1 MARTK
6 SRAETQQERKAD
18 RTIVTNRRAFHE
30 YFVLES
36 LEVGIVLRGTEIKSL
51 REGKVQM
58 NEAYA
63 RIDNGE
69 LWLVGMHISPY
80 THGSH
85 SNHDPDRPRKLM
97 AHHAQIANMRAEV
110 EQRGLTLV
118 PLKLYLKGGKAKVEL
133 GLCRGKKLYDKRQSD
148 SEREA
153 KRDVQR
159 ALRDRG

>member
-1 MARTK
+1 
-6 SRAETQQERKAD
+6 
-18 RTIVTNRRAFHE
+18 
-30 YFVLES
+30 
-36 LEVGIVLRGTEIKSL
+36 RGTEIKSL

>member
-1 MARTK
+1 M
-6 SRAETQQERKAD
+6 
-18 RTIVTNRRAFHE
+18 
-30 YFVLES
+30 LES

>member
-6 SRAETQQERKAD
+6 SREETQKERKAD

-63 RIDNGE
+63 RIENGE
-69 LWLVGMHISPY
+69 CWLVGMHISPY

-97 AHHAQIANMRAEV
+97 AHRAQIANMRAEV

-118 PLKLYLKGGKAKVEL
+118 PLKLYLKGGKAKMEL
-133 GLCRGKKLYDKRQSD
+133 GLCRGKKLYDKRQASA
-148 SEREA
+148 ERESQ
-153 KRDVQR
+153 RDVQR
-159 ALRDRG
+159 ALRDRD

>member
-1 MARTK
+1 MARIK

-18 RTIVTNRRAFHE
+18 RTVVRNRRAYHE

-63 RIDNGE
+63 RIEHDE
-69 LWLVGMHISPY
+69 LWLIGMHISPY
-80 THGSH
+80 SHGGY

-97 AHHAQIANMRAEV
+97 AHKSQIAHLRAEV

-118 PLKLYLKGGKAKVEL
+118 PLKLYLKSGKAKVEL

-148 SEREA
+148 AARESQ
-153 KRDVQR
+153 RDIQR
-159 ALRDRG
+159 ALRDRD

>member
-63 RIDNGE
+63 RIENGE
-69 LWLVGMHISPY
+69 IWLVGMHISPY
-80 THGSH
+80 THGSYM
-85 SNHDPDRPRKLM
+85 NHDPDRPRKLM
-97 AHHAQIANMRAEV
+97 AHRSQIAALKESV

-118 PLKLYLKGGKAKVEL
+118 PLKLYLKSGRAKVQL

-148 SEREA
+148 AARESQ
-153 KRDVQR
+153 RDIQR
-159 ALRDRG
+159 ALRDRD

>member
-6 SRAETQQERKAD
+6 SRIETQEERKAD
-18 RTIVTNRRAFHE
+18 RTVVRNRRAYHE

-80 THGSH
+80 THGSYA
-85 SNHDPDRPRKLM
+85 NHEPDRPRKLM
-97 AHHAQIANMRAEV
+97 AHKSQIAHLKASV

-118 PLKLYLKGGKAKVEL
+118 PLKLYLKSGRAKVEL

-148 SEREA
+148 SERESQ
-153 KRDVQR
+153 RDIGR
-159 ALRDRG
+159 ALRDRD

>member
-1 MARTK
+1 
-6 SRAETQQERKAD
+6 
-18 RTIVTNRRAFHE
+18 
-30 YFVLES
+30 VLES